1 MPQVALK
8 AFFCPVNAALSVI
21 GGKWKPMILWQMAQG
36 KKRFGDF
43 QAAMPGVAHKVL
55 TQQLR
60 QLQRDG
66 IIERIERS
74 KPAPRIEYVLT
85 PLGRTLRPTLNG
97 LASWGKT
104 YHRELGVEIAPAPE
118 PTAMDPG

>member
-1 MPQVALK
+1 
-8 AFFCPVNAALSVI
+8 
-21 GGKWKPMILWQMAQG
+21 MILWQMAQG

-66 IIERIERS
+66 IIERIEKK

-85 PLGRTLRPTLNG
+85 PLGRTPRAGYSTG
-97 LASWGKT
+97 LELGQET
-104 YHRELGVEIAPAPE
+104 YHGELGVSIARAV
-118 PTAMDPG
+118 G